1 MKGLILLGG
10 FGSRLAPVTVSVNKH
25 LLPLFDKPI
34 YYYPLSTLMLMG
46 IQEIGIVSAPETLA
60 LVKKNLGDGSRL
72 GCEFSYIVQRIPKGI
87 PNGVSSAKK
96 FLKDSNFTMI
106 LGDNFFY
113 GVGLGHSL
121 RNSHFV
127 EGAKIYGHVVSN
139 PSDYGVIEIKSKK
152 ILRIVEKPSKPVSNI
167 AITGLYHFDSQALDY
182 IKELKPNMLRK
193 EFDIVDLLNIYKKR
207 NNLGFELLP
216 RGTVW
221 LDTGTSSSLLEASNF
236 VKVIEERQDL
246 KIGCIEE
253 IALRNKWIGSAE
265 IAGYIKNS
273 SQNEYYD
280 YLKRLID

>member
-10 FGSRLAPVTVSVNKH
+10 LGSRLAPTTVSVNKH

-46 IQEIGIVSAPETLA
+46 IQEIGIVSTPETLA

-72 GCEFSYIVQRIPKGI
+72 GCEFNYIVQRIPKGI
-87 PNGVSSAKK
+87 PNGVSNAKN
-96 FLKDSNFTMI
+96 FLKDSNFALI

-121 RNSHFV
+121 RNSEFV
-127 EGAKIYGHVVSN
+127 GGAKIYGHVVSN
-139 PSDYGVIEIKSKK
+139 PSDYGVIEIKNKK
-152 ILRIVEKPSKPVSNI
+152 ILRIIEKPSKPLSNI

-182 IKELKPNMLRK
+182 IKELKPNVLRK

-207 NNLGFELLP
+207 NTLGFELLP

-221 LDTGTSSSLLEASNF
+221 LDTGTSKSLLEASNF

-280 YLKRLID
+280 YLKKLID

>member
-10 FGSRLAPVTVSVNKH
+10 FGSRLSPITVSVNKH

-46 IQEIGIVSAPETLA
+46 IQEIGIVSTPETLA

-72 GCEFSYIVQRIPKGI
+72 GCEFNYIVQRIPKGI
-87 PNGVSSAKK
+87 PNGVLKAKN
-96 FLKDSNFTMI
+96 FLKDSNFTLI

-113 GVGLGHSL
+113 GVGLGQSL
-121 RNSHFV
+121 RNSAFV
-127 EGAKIYGHVVSN
+127 GGAKIYGHVVAN
-139 PSDYGVIEIKSKK
+139 PSDYGVIEIKNKK
-152 ILRIVEKPSKPVSNI
+152 ILKIIEKPSKPLSNI

-207 NNLGFELLP
+207 NTLGFELLP

-221 LDTGTSSSLLEASNF
+221 LDTGTSNSLLEASNF

-253 IALRNKWIGSAE
+253 IALRNKWIDNSE

-273 SQNEYYD
+273 SFNAYYD
-280 YLKRLID
+280 YLKKLIN